1 MKPHH
6 GDLLLPGAWPG
17 FSAGGAVVIAID
29 PARWP
34 PPAQPLILAA
44 RAYDPK
50 HELHLT
56 VIGRA
61 LGQALRAAVASG
73 GLDEAVLRQAFEAGP
88 WRLRRSGWWLPLRRE
103 ATAEKPA
110 AASVI
115 EPVALP
121 AMARFHTRLSAATGR
136 QLPVP
141 PPHVTLFVEGD
152 AEGIGVPDASTLAQ
166 LRDGA
171 AVRAR

>member
-1 MKPHH
+1 MRAR
-6 GDLLLPGAWPG
+6 GDLVLSGRWPG
-17 FSAGGAVVIAID
+17 FSAKGTVVVAID
-29 PARWP
+29 PASWAP
-34 PPAQPLILAA
+34 PTQPLLLDA
-44 RAYDPK
+44 RAYSPK
-50 HELHLT
+50 RELHVT
-56 VIGRA
+56 VVGRA
-61 LGQALRAAVASG
+61 LGQSLLAAIAAGALDEAALRAA
-73 GLDEAVLRQAFEAGP
+73 FEQGP

-121 AMARFHTRLSAATGR
+121 EMARFHARLAALLDR
-136 QLPVP
+136 PLPVP

-152 AEGIGVPDASTLAQ
+152 AEGIGVPDAATLAR
-166 LRDGA
+166 LRDGP